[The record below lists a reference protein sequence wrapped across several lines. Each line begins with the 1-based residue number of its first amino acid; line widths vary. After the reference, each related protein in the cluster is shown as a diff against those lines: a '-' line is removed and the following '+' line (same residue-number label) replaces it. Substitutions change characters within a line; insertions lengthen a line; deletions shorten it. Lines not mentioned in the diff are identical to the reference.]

1 MPHKGVSHGKEEA
14 ERPYHK
20 GKKTDKKMDAVDVKA
35 ERRVVQEHSRIIQN
49 PSNGGGLPKPIME
62 GLISQGIKSSTQAKY
77 IDGLIDDPSS
87 GSGGAEKA
95 PVVAVGSAVGAPEVR
110 RGGHTYE
117 TKARNPKSRGG
128 PDGVLLP
135 VGQN

>member
-1 MPHKGVSHGKEEA
+1 MPHKGEEKA
-14 ERPYHK
+14 YQK
-20 GKKTDKKMDAVDVKA
+20 GKKTDKKMPAVEVKE